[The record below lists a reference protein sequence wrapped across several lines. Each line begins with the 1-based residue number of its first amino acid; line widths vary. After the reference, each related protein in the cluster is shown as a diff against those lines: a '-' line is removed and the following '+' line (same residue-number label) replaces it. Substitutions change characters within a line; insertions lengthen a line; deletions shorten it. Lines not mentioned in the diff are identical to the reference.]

1 MGGIVSSAPEGD
13 RRGQAPESG
22 TAVLPGAGVLPADLS
37 FKSVM
42 QAPLRIAPPEK
53 NPYIDFVRAGDRTT
67 AIEKL
72 LDIAALAPSTVNMR
86 WAGGCKGFTPDQV
99 EGLFKLVAEGSVS
112 LDGKRTYQGAVG
124 SGGTMDFDKD
134 GAESVMICQVPYYMA
149 RLFDCVAWGSTPQ
162 TYRMR
167 MDQDRGGG
175 LIVSK
180 YGAHIDPRGH
190 MNLVT
195 QNDMAEPLQG
205 WDGDVRLY
213 MDALGEFAKRGH
225 KVAVGVVNGGDVT
238 KDEALLALTKNIPII
253 IVEGT
258 GRAADEL
265 AAAFKTGDQA
275 QVDALYKDS
284 YRRGLLDP
292 EKDPVPSTA
301 QIADLLHFV
310 PLDNPR
316 VLSATLDNLGML
328 TDVAKPEKVAANA

>member
-1 MGGIVSSAPEGD
+1 MGAGMSTAPGANQEPASSPSAE
-13 RRGQAPESG
+13 A
-22 TAVLPGAGVLPADLS
+22 ALPGNEILPADLS
-37 FKSVM
+37 FKGVM
-42 QAPLRIAPPEK
+42 QSPLKIAPPEK
-53 NPYIDFVRAGDRTT
+53 SPYLDFVRAADRPT

-72 LDIAALAPSTVNMR
+72 LDIAALAPSNVNMR
-86 WAGGCKGFTPDQV
+86 WAGGCKGFSPEQV
-99 EGLFKLVAEGSVS
+99 ESLFKLVAEGSVS
-112 LDGKRTYQGAVG
+112 LDGQRTYQGAVG

-162 TYRMR
+162 TYRLR
-167 MDQDRGGG
+167 MDQEREGGI
-175 LIVSK
+175 IVSK
-180 YGAHIDPRGH
+180 YGAHLDYRGH
-190 MNLVT
+190 MNIVT
-195 QNDMAEPLQG
+195 QNDMSEPLQG

-213 MDALGEFAKRGH
+213 MDALGEFAKRDY

-238 KDEALLALTKNIPII
+238 KDEALLALTKNIPVI

-265 AAAFKTGDQA
+265 ATAFKAGGQE
-275 QVDALYKDS
+275 QVNALYKDA

-292 EKDPVPSTA
+292 DKDPVPSVA
-301 QIADLLHFV
+301 KIAGLLNFV

-328 TDVAKPEKVAANA
+328 SDVAKPEALAANG